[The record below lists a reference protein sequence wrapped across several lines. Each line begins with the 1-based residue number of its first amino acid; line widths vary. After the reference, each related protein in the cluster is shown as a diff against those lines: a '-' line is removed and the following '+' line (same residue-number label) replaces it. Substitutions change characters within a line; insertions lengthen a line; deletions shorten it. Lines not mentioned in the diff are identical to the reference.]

1 MSAIHQRLAALS
13 VLGILAAAPLAAQQA
28 ADLAGSLRELNTAVV
43 APDSD
48 RAKELPKMLGA
59 DARSRIR
66 AANQRETKAWRELQ
80 TKADWE
86 KYKEPRIAALRAS
99 LGQPAE
105 APKELKTRV
114 TRTIDGDG
122 FKIENV
128 VFESRPGLVV
138 TANVYSPK
146 EPGKAMPG
154 FVICPSHHNP
164 KTEGELQ
171 DMGMTWARL
180 GGVVVVLDSLGHGER
195 RAHPFVDAKSYPAT
209 FRVGRQD
216 YWFRYN
222 TAMQLHLVGESL
234 VGWMAWDLSRCVDL
248 LLSKPGV
255 DRNKIILLG
264 AVAGGGD
271 PAGVAAA
278 LDPRIACVVPYNFGG
293 PQPETVFPLPM
304 DAEAAFNFAGG
315 GSWEST
321 RNLRLSAR
329 DGFAPWVI
337 VGSAAPRRVIH
348 AHEFA
353 WDKERDPVWTRYQ
366 KIFAWY
372 NAADNIDA
380 ANGRGTVSGRPPE
393 ATHCNNIGPEH
404 RKGLYPALNR
414 WFAMNTTPEK
424 EYKQRQ
430 TGADLMCLTKDAET
444 ALNAKPL
451 HAVAAA
457 LGSERAAAARKH
469 LAALKPDARAAKLRQ
484 DWSKLLGDV
493 EPVAAKVGAP
503 QTQQIGNVTVEK
515 LLLEV
520 DPDVVVPV
528 VLLLPKK
535 ANAKAPV
542 VVAFSQEGKQAFL
555 KQRAAEVAELLDAGV
570 AVCLP
575 DLRGCGETNPG
586 GGRGRTSNATS
597 LSATEQMLGRTLL
610 GLRLRDLRTVLKTLR
625 GRPDVDASRIALWG
639 DSFAAPNADSVR
651 LDVPWDAEKLPAQ
664 SEPLGGLLALLG
676 ALYEPDV
683 KAVYGQGGLASWQSV
698 LNGFFCYTPH
708 DAVVP
713 GALTTGDLGDL
724 AATLAPRPLRLDGL
738 VDGVNRPATA
748 EELTRTYAPTREAY
762 GKNAD
767 RLQIADGKGKPSTW
781 LLGQLK

>member
-1 MSAIHQRLAALS
+1 MSSPRILLGVCAL
-13 VLGILAAAPLAAQQA
+13 GMLAAAPLAAEQA
-28 ADLAGSLRELNTAVV
+28 ADLAGQLRDLNAAVA
-43 APDSD
+43 APDQ
-48 RAKELPKMLGA
+48 AKELPKMLSA
-59 DARSRIR
+59 DARNRVR
-66 AANQRETKAWRELQ
+66 AANQRETAAWKALQ
-80 TKADWE
+80 SKADWE

-99 LGQPAE
+99 LGQPTE
-105 APKELKTRV
+105 APRELKARV

-122 FKIENV
+122 YKIENV

-138 TANVYSPK
+138 TANLYLPK
-146 EPGKAMPG
+146 EAGKAMPG
-154 FVICPSHHNP
+154 VVICPSHHNP
-164 KTEGELQ
+164 KTQAELQ

-180 GGVVVVLDSLGHGER
+180 GALVVVLDSLGHGER
-195 RAHPFVDAKSYPAT
+195 RAHPFVDAKSYPGP
-209 FRVGRQD
+209 FRAGRQD

-234 VGWMAWDLSRCVDL
+234 AGWMASDLSRCVDL
-248 LLSKPGV
+248 LLSRPGV
-255 DRNKIILLG
+255 DKTKIILLG

-271 PAGVAAA
+271 PAAVAAA

-293 PQPETVFPLPM
+293 PQPETVFPLPT
-304 DAEAAFNFAGG
+304 DAEAAFNYAGG

-329 DGFAPWVI
+329 DGFQPWVI

-353 WDKERDPVWTRYQ
+353 WDKDRDPVWTRYQ

-372 NAADNIDA
+372 NAADSIA
-380 ANGRGTVSGRPPE
+380 SAHGRGTVSGRPPE

-404 RKGLYPALNR
+404 RKDLYPALNR
-414 WFAMNTTPEK
+414 WFGMTAAPEK
-424 EYKQRQ
+424 EYKERHPA
-430 TGADLMCLTKDAET
+430 ADLMCLTKDAET

-451 HAVAAA
+451 YAVAAA
-457 LGSERAAAARKH
+457 LGSERAAAARQQ
-469 LAALKPDARAAKLRQ
+469 LTALKPDARAAKLRQ
-484 DWSKLLGDV
+484 DWSKLLGDS
-493 EPVAAKVGAP
+493 EPVAAKVSPA
-503 QTQQIGNVTVEK
+503 QAEQVGNVTVEK

-520 DPDVVVPV
+520 DAGVVVPV

-535 ANAKAPV
+535 ASGKLPLV
-542 VVAFSQEGKQAFL
+542 LAFSQEGKQAFL
-555 KQRAAEVAELLDAGV
+555 KQRAEQVAELLAAGV

-586 GGRGRTSNATS
+586 GGRGRTSSATS
-597 LSATEQMLGRTLL
+597 ISATEQMLGRALL
-610 GLRLRDLRTVLKTLR
+610 GLRLRDLRTVLKMLR
-625 GRPDVDASRIALWG
+625 ARPDVDGSRIALWG
-639 DSFAAPNADSVR
+639 DSFAAPNADGVQ
-651 LDVPWDAEKLPAQ
+651 LDVPWDAAKLPAQ

-683 KAVYGQGGLASWQSV
+683 KAIYGQGGLASWQSV
-698 LNGFFCYTPH
+698 LTGFFCYVPH
-708 DAVVP
+708 DAIIP

-748 EELTRTYAPTREAY
+748 AELTRTYAPTREAY

-767 RLQIADGKGKPSTW
+767 RLQIADGKGKASTW
-781 LLGQLK
+781 LLTQLK